1 MIDRIAKM
9 DKVVFLLSLLML
21 GFGIVFVYS
30 SSFAIAQHKFGGSD
44 FFLAR
49 HIIRVLLALVCF
61 FVFINVDYHT
71 LGKYSTIAY
80 ILAVILLIYAL
91 ALPDSE
97 AINGA
102 KRWISLGFI
111 RFQVSEFARI
121 VLIIALAMQIEKL
134 GERIREGGVFVQ
146 QIIKIGVI
154 CGLIIV
160 EPDFSTALIIGCIG
174 LCLLFV
180 SGARILHLLGIVFAF
195 IPLIIL
201 SLVTSPYRQQ
211 RLTGF
216 LNMANMKDS
225 VGYQAYQSLIG
236 LGHGGLFGVGL
247 GQGEQKFFYLP
258 EPHTDFV
265 FSILGEEI
273 GFIGLVIILS
283 IFGLL
288 LYRGMRIASRASDK
302 MGQIMA
308 FGLSLML
315 GMYVILHAFVNTGLV
330 PTTGIPLPFLSYGGM
345 SLIFTMSSMGIL
357 LNISTQLQDKKA
369 STKKRTKL

>member
-236 LGHGGLFGVGL
+236 LGHGDCLEWAL
-247 GQGEQKFFYLP
+247 GRVSKNSFTFLSHIP
-258 EPHTDFV
+258 
-265 FSILGEEI
+265 
-273 GFIGLVIILS
+273 ILS
-283 IFGLL
+283 FP
-288 LYRGMRIASRASDK
+288 
-302 MGQIMA
+302 
-308 FGLSLML
+308 SLVKRL
-315 GMYVILHAFVNTGLV
+315 G
-330 PTTGIPLPFLSYGGM
+330 
-345 SLIFTMSSMGIL
+345 SLAL
-357 LNISTQLQDKKA
+357 
-369 STKKRTKL
+369 